1 MFRAWSL
8 RKTRGG
14 SLLTS
19 EEMQAMRKRGEAK
32 TDWTILRQS
41 AARGIEPEVD
51 DDSPD
56 ATDLMRATIRKLREG
71 RPTGGG
77 TGE

>member
-1 MFRAWSL
+1 
-8 RKTRGG
+8 
-14 SLLTS
+14 
-19 EEMQAMRKRGEAK
+19 MQAMRERGESR
-32 TDWTILRQS
+32 TELTILRQN
-41 AARGIEPEVD
+41 ATRGIEPEVD

-56 ATDLMRATIRKLREG
+56 VTDLMRATIRNLREG

>member
-1 MFRAWSL
+1 MISS
-8 RKTRGG
+8 KTTI
-14 SLLTS
+14 LTT
-19 EEMQAMRKRGEAK
+19 EEMQAMRERGESR
-32 TDWTILRQS
+32 TEWTILRQN

-56 ATDLMRATIRKLREG
+56 ATDLMRATFRKLREG